1 MSSVAWRLS
10 LKNTGVV
17 TSHSTVTSKIADV
30 VNSHSDADMVS
41 SSLGLYFNG
50 INGDNN
56 SSAIT
61 PKSDDMTSELFS
73 TIPEESTSQIR
84 QNSRSIDYEAK

>member
-1 MSSVAWRLS
+1 MAI
-10 LKNTGVV
+10 
-17 TSHSTVTSKIADV
+17 TSKSADV
-30 VNSHSDADMVS
+30 VISHSDADVAS
-41 SSLGLYFNG
+41 SSLERYFKSVNV
-50 INGDNN
+50 DNN

>member
-1 MSSVAWRLS
+1 
-10 LKNTGVV
+10 VV
-17 TSHSTVTSKIADV
+17 I
-30 VNSHSDADMVS
+30 SHSDVDVAS
-41 SSLGLYFNG
+41 SSLGRYFKSVNV
-50 INGDNN
+50 DNN

-61 PKSDDMTSELFS
+61 PKRDDMTPELLS